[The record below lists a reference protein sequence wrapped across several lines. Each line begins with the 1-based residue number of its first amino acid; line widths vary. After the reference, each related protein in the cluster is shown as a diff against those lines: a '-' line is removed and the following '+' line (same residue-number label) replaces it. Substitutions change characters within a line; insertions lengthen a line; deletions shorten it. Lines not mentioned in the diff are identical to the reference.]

1 MDTKGYG
8 VSLMELFR
16 LLMKKI
22 RVIIAVVIACVIVME
37 IVTPRGST
45 YYQCTAIMIIEPNT
59 RITTIVT
66 NAEGSANSLLG
77 SDLTMEQNVEN
88 NDVNYRIETGAQLA
102 SVCSAVMKSDMILQ
116 PIVEDLGLSRT
127 TENLAN
133 DIEVE
138 SIEDSQMMQI
148 KVKASSGEEAKEI
161 CERLIADSKDMI
173 LKLTDAA
180 TYEEAYAPKA
190 SEKSMPSGKL
200 KSAIMGL
207 FLGLVLSVA
216 GIIIQYMLD
225 DHVRTEKD
233 IVYGLDMRVLGVIPA
248 ETEGKKQK

>member
-1 MDTKGYG
+1 M
-8 VSLMELFR
+8 
-16 LLMKKI
+16 
-22 RVIIAVVIACVIVME
+22 
-37 IVTPRGST
+37 
-45 YYQCTAIMIIEPNT
+45 
-59 RITTIVT
+59 
-66 NAEGSANSLLG
+66 
-77 SDLTMEQNVEN
+77 
-88 NDVNYRIETGAQLA
+88 NYRIETGVQLA

-180 TYEEAYAPKA
+180 TYEEAYAPK
-190 SEKSMPSGKL
+190 SMPSGKL

-207 FLGLVLSVA
+207 LLGLVLSVA

>member
-59 RITTIVT
+59 RTTTIVT
-66 NAEGSANSLLG
+66 DAEGSANSLLG
-77 SDLTMEQNVEN
+77 SGLTMEQNVEN
-88 NDVNYRIETGAQLA
+88 NDVNYRIETGVQLA

-116 PIVEDLGLSRT
+116 PIVDDLGLSRT

-148 KVKASSGEEAKEI
+148 KVKASSGEEAK
-161 CERLIADSKDMI
+161 
-173 LKLTDAA
+173 
-180 TYEEAYAPKA
+180 
-190 SEKSMPSGKL
+190 
-200 KSAIMGL
+200 KSA
-207 FLGLVLSVA
+207 SV
-216 GIIIQYMLD
+216 
-225 DHVRTEKD
+225 
-233 IVYGLDMRVLGVIPA
+233 
-248 ETEGKKQK
+248 